1 MQGVFSVIGDM
12 ALRQRTSFGITTHQE
27 RGVEPPLGV
36 REPRKVKKMNRV
48 YNFSAGPGVLPVPVL
63 EEVAKEFPDYHGT
76 GMSLVEMSHRG
87 QIFSQIIRETRDL
100 LRELLSVP
108 ETHDILFLQGGGH
121 MQFAM
126 VPLNLLGAAAEASYI
141 VNGIWS
147 KKAAA
152 EAGKFCRVSV
162 IGTPSRAQV
171 PHPDSINVPN
181 DAAYLYYCMNET
193 VNGLEFNYIPQCPDC
208 VPLVSDVSSNFL
220 SRSIDFQRHALV
232 FAGAQ
237 KNFGPAGLTVVIVRR
252 DLLGLAGETCPTMLN
267 YEVHSQAGS
276 MYNTPPTFAIWVA
289 NLVCKWLLSE
299 GGVEVMNER
308 ARMRSQMIYKAID
321 GSDGFYT
328 NTIPPNARSRMNVVF
343 NLREEALTDLFVKEA
358 ADAGL
363 VNLKG
368 HRLVGGLRA
377 SLYNALPVQAAQVL
391 ADFMADFASRHA

>member
-1 MQGVFSVIGDM
+1 
-12 ALRQRTSFGITTHQE
+12 
-27 RGVEPPLGV
+27 
-36 REPRKVKKMNRV
+36 MNRV

-141 VNGIWS
+141 VNGVWS

-193 VNGLEFNYIPQCPDC
+193 VNGLEFNYIPRCPDC

-232 FAGAQ
+232 FAGA
-237 KNFGPAGLTVVIVRR
+237 
-252 DLLGLAGETCPTMLN
+252 
-267 YEVHSQAGS
+267 
-276 MYNTPPTFAIWVA
+276 
-289 NLVCKWLLSE
+289 
-299 GGVEVMNER
+299 
-308 ARMRSQMIYKAID
+308 
-321 GSDGFYT
+321 
-328 NTIPPNARSRMNVVF
+328 
-343 NLREEALTDLFVKEA
+343 
-358 ADAGL
+358 
-363 VNLKG
+363 
-368 HRLVGGLRA
+368 
-377 SLYNALPVQAAQVL
+377 LPVQDNR
-391 ADFMADFASRHA
+391 ADCGR

>member
-1 MQGVFSVIGDM
+1 
-12 ALRQRTSFGITTHQE
+12 
-27 RGVEPPLGV
+27 
-36 REPRKVKKMNRV
+36 MNRL
-48 YNFSAGPGVLPVPVL
+48 YNFSAGPGMLPVPVL
-63 EEVAKEFPDYHGT
+63 EEVAREFVDYHGS
-76 GMSLVEMSHRG
+76 GMSLLEMSHRG
-87 QIFSQIIRETRDL
+87 QIFTQIIRETRDL

-141 VNGIWS
+141 VNGVWS

-193 VNGLEFNYIPQCPDC
+193 VNGLEFNYIPECPEC
-208 VPLVSDVSSNFL
+208 VPLVADVSSDFL
-220 SRSIDFQRHALV
+220 SRPIDFKRHALV

-252 DLLGLAGETCPTMLN
+252 DLLGLAGDTCPTMLN

-289 NLVCKWLLSE
+289 NLVCKWLVSE
-299 GGVEVMNER
+299 GGVVVMNER
-308 ARMRSQMIYKAID
+308 AKTRSRLVYDAID
-321 GSDGFYT
+321 GSDGFYL
-328 NTIPPNARSRMNVVF
+328 NTIAPNARSRMNVVF

-377 SLYNALPVQAAQVL
+377 SLYNAMPMKGAELL
-391 ADFMADFASRHA
+391 AEFMKDFAARRG

>member
-1 MQGVFSVIGDM
+1 
-12 ALRQRTSFGITTHQE
+12 
-27 RGVEPPLGV
+27 
-36 REPRKVKKMNRV
+36 MNRV

-100 LRELLSVP
+100 LRELLGVP

-141 VNGIWS
+141 VNGVWS

-232 FAGAQ
+232 LRGSEKLRSGRSHGRDRAPRSPGPCRRNLSHDAQLRGAQ
-237 KNFGPAGLTVVIVRR
+237 PSGQHVQHAAHLR
-252 DLLGLAGETCPTMLN
+252 DLGCQPC
-267 YEVHSQAGS
+267 VQ
-276 MYNTPPTFAIWVA
+276 VA
-289 NLVCKWLLSE
+289 LERRRS
-299 GGVEVMNER
+299 GGDER
-308 ARMRSQMIYKAID
+308 TRPHA
-321 GSDGFYT
+321 
-328 NTIPPNARSRMNVVF
+328 
-343 NLREEALTDLFVKEA
+343 
-358 ADAGL
+358 
-363 VNLKG
+363 
-368 HRLVGGLRA
+368 
-377 SLYNALPVQAAQVL
+377 L
-391 ADFMADFASRHA
+391 ADDLQSH

>member
-1 MQGVFSVIGDM
+1 M
-12 ALRQRTSFGITTHQE
+12 
-27 RGVEPPLGV
+27 
-36 REPRKVKKMNRV
+36 
-48 YNFSAGPGVLPVPVL
+48 PVP
-63 EEVAKEFPDYHGT
+63 
-76 GMSLVEMSHRG
+76 MS
-87 QIFSQIIRETRDL
+87 
-100 LRELLSVP
+100 
-108 ETHDILFLQGGGH
+108 
-121 MQFAM
+121 
-126 VPLNLLGAAAEASYI
+126 
-141 VNGIWS
+141 
-147 KKAAA
+147 
-152 EAGKFCRVSV
+152 FCRVSV

-308 ARMRSQMIYKAID
+308 ARLRSQMIYKAID

-328 NTIPPNARSRMNVVF
+328 NAIPPNARSRMNVVF

>member
-1 MQGVFSVIGDM
+1 M
-12 ALRQRTSFGITTHQE
+12 
-27 RGVEPPLGV
+27 
-36 REPRKVKKMNRV
+36 
-48 YNFSAGPGVLPVPVL
+48 
-63 EEVAKEFPDYHGT
+63 
-76 GMSLVEMSHRG
+76 
-87 QIFSQIIRETRDL
+87 
-100 LRELLSVP
+100 
-108 ETHDILFLQGGGH
+108 
-121 MQFAM
+121 
-126 VPLNLLGAAAEASYI
+126 
-141 VNGIWS
+141 
-147 KKAAA
+147 
-152 EAGKFCRVSV
+152 
-162 IGTPSRAQV
+162 
-171 PHPDSINVPN
+171 
-181 DAAYLYYCMNET
+181 
-193 VNGLEFNYIPQCPDC
+193 EFNYIPQCPDC